1 MRVIGING
9 STRANGNT
17 QAALKEF
24 AAELQKT
31 GHEME
36 IIELRKL
43 KLNPCYA
50 CGQCSGTK
58 KCFQKDDINGI
69 FQKLD
74 EADGIV
80 LASPVYFSNVTARMA
95 MFIERTGTMFCANDR
110 CFKGKIGASIAV
122 ARRAGTNVVYAM
134 LNYYFGIGE
143 MPIASSCYW
152 NNIMARDRGEYE
164 QDEEGIKI
172 VKTLAHNMSQ
182 MLEKL
187 R

>member
-1 MRVIGING
+1 MKVIGING

-24 AAELQKT
+24 GRVLQLA

-36 IIELRKL
+36 IIELRKM
-43 KLNPCYA
+43 KLNPCHA

-58 KCFQKDDINGI
+58 MCVQKDDINEI

-74 EADGIV
+74 GADGIV

-95 MFIERTGTMFCANDR
+95 MFIERTGTMFCANER

-143 MPIASSCYW
+143 MPIASSRYW
-152 NNIMARDRGEYE
+152 NNIMARDRGDYD

-172 VKTLAHNMSQ
+172 IQTLAHNMSN